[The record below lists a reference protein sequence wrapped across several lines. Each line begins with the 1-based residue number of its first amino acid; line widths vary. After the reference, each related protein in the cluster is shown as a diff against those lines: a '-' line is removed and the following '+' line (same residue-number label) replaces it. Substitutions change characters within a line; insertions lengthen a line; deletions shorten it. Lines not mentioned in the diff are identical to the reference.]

1 LSGSRA
7 KNPPEM
13 CAPFHAF
20 LFTFVVITITIKF
33 DLCFDFLEYR
43 TLLRYQ
49 NFLNPSTANLSTR
62 CNCNRVRK
70 FHLPPSVRNF
80 LLYPKTKSNNF
91 LHSQVFLFPFE
102 SFQFRTLNFALLS
115 FCCYLS
121 PMFPYMLTPLEGY
134 AKNEMST
141 ILSSKEKK
149 MSHPSDCHSN
159 AVLISAKSFKEAP
172 KKCLNR
178 DLHASLQSESSW
190 IPRTRDEKGTTKD
203 PREPVP
209 KVGDKVNLFTLQQ
222 FQLKSL

>member
-1 LSGSRA
+1 
-7 KNPPEM
+7 M
-13 CAPFHAF
+13 I
-20 LFTFVVITITIKF
+20 FV
-33 DLCFDFLEYR
+33 FDFLELR

-49 NFLNPSTANLSTR
+49 NFLNPSTANSSTR
-62 CNCNRVRK
+62 YNCNRVRK

-91 LHSQVFLFPFE
+91 LHTQVCLFSFE
-102 SFQFRTLNFALLS
+102 SFQCRTLDFALLS
-115 FCCYLS
+115 FCCYFS
-121 PMFPYMLTPLEGY
+121 PMFPYVITPLEGY

-141 ILSSKEKK
+141 IISSKAKN
-149 MSHPSDCHSN
+149 MSQPSDCHSN
-159 AVLISAKSFKEAP
+159 KVLTSAKSCKDTP

-178 DLHASLQSESSW
+178 DLYASLQSESSW

-203 PREPVP
+203 PQEPVP